1 MDGIYVKDYDWIVV
15 DLTAKPKN
23 PYQPN
28 DDMFISFEEF
38 ANMFT
43 YSVLLEDGIYTGKE
57 FEMFCDTD
65 YMFMP

>member
-15 DLTAKPKN
+15 NLTARPKN
-23 PYQPN
+23 PHSNNNELFLP
-28 DDMFISFEEF
+28 FEEF

-43 YSVLLEDGIYTGKE
+43 YNVLLEDGFYTGEE
-57 FEMFCDTD
+57 FEIFCDTD